1 MSQQKHVVIVG
12 AGFGGLQAVKKLSKD
27 KSLKITLIDR
37 TNHHLFTP
45 LLYQVA
51 TAVLSPADIAI
62 PIRNLTKR
70 MKNVTVIMGNVTGI
84 NLDKREVC
92 FDNVAIQYDYLILTA
107 GAQTSYFGHD
117 EWEKF
122 TFGLKDLVDAL
133 RIRKKILFSFEEA
146 ENHPERAEELLN
158 YIIIGGGPTGVELA
172 GSIAELT
179 HNIMKSEFRKI
190 DTTKTK
196 VTLIE
201 AGPRLMPAFDEK
213 LSEYTKRSLEKRDV
227 KVMLNTKVQN
237 IEENKVYIPGEV
249 LHSNLIIWAAGV
261 EPVPAAQQLDLTHD
275 RQKRIIVNKF
285 CSVDKYPEVFVIGDI
300 AHFEQDGHPLA
311 GVSPVAMQ
319 EGRYA
324 AKIITNECKGIKRD
338 KPFHYINKGT
348 MATIGRKDAVAEFAG
363 LKLKGF
369 MGWMIW
375 LFIHLWYQV
384 GFKNKISILV
394 TWIWSYLTFGA
405 SARVIQSPIDSKDR
419 FAF

>member
-62 PIRNLTKR
+62 PTRNLTKR
-70 MKNVTVIMGNVTGI
+70 MKNVTVIMENVTGI
-84 NLDKREVC
+84 DLDKREVC
-92 FDNVAIQYDYLILTA
+92 FDNSSIKYDYLILTA

-117 EWEKF
+117 AWEEF
-122 TFGLKDLVDAL
+122 TLGLKDLVDAL
-133 RIRKKILFSFEEA
+133 RIRKRILFSFEEA
-146 ENHPERAEELLN
+146 ENHPERANELLN

-179 HNIMKSEFRKI
+179 HNILKSEFRKI

-201 AGPRLMPAFDEK
+201 AGPRLLPSFDEK
-213 LSEYTKRSLEKRDV
+213 LSEYTKHSLEKRDV
-227 KVMLNTKVQN
+227 KVMLNTRVQN

-249 LHSNLIIWAAGV
+249 LHSHLIIWAAGV
-261 EPVPAAQQLDLTHD
+261 EPVPVVQELNLTHD
-275 RQKRIIVNKF
+275 KQKRIIVNKF
-285 CSVDKYPEVFVIGDI
+285 CSVEDHPEVFVIGDI
-300 AHFEQDGHPLA
+300 ANFEQDGHPLA

-319 EGRYA
+319 EGRYV
-324 AKIITNECKGIKRD
+324 AKIIMNESKGEKRD
-338 KPFHYINKGT
+338 KAFHYVNKGT

-369 MGWMIW
+369 MGWIFW

-384 GFKNKISILV
+384 GFKNKISILL
-394 TWIWSYLTFGA
+394 TWVWSYLTFGA
-405 SARVIQSPIDSKDR
+405 TARVIQSPIDSKDR

>member
-1 MSQQKHVVIVG
+1 MPQQKEVVIVG

-70 MKNVTVIMGNVTGI
+70 MKNVTVIMENVTRI
-84 NLDKREVC
+84 DLDKREVFC
-92 FDNVAIQYDYLILTA
+92 DNNLIKYDYLILTA
-107 GAQTSYFGHD
+107 GAQTSYFGHN
-117 EWEKF
+117 EWENF
-122 TFGLKDLVDAL
+122 TLGLKDLVDAL
-133 RIRKKILFSFEEA
+133 RIRKQILFSFEEA
-146 ENHPERAEELLN
+146 ENHPERANELLN
-158 YIIIGGGPTGVELA
+158 YIIIGGGPTGVEMA

-179 HNIMKSEFRKI
+179 HNIMKKEFRKI

-196 VTLIE
+196 ITLIE
-201 AGPRLMPAFDEK
+201 AGPKLLPTFDAK
-213 LSEYTKRSLEKRDV
+213 LSEYTKQSLEKRGV
-227 KVMLNTKVQN
+227 KVMLNTRVQN
-237 IEENKVYIPGEV
+237 IEEHKIYISNEV
-249 LHSNLIIWAAGV
+249 LHSHLIIWAAGV
-261 EPVPAAQQLDLTHD
+261 EPVPVAQGLNLTHD
-275 RQKRIIVNKF
+275 KQKRIVVNEY
-285 CSVDKYPEVFVIGDI
+285 CSVDEYPNVFVIGDD

-319 EGRYA
+319 QGRYV
-324 AKIITNECKGIKRD
+324 AKIIVNESKNEKRE
-338 KPFHYINKGT
+338 KPFRYINKGT

-405 SARVIQSPIDSKDR
+405 SARVIQTPIDSKDR